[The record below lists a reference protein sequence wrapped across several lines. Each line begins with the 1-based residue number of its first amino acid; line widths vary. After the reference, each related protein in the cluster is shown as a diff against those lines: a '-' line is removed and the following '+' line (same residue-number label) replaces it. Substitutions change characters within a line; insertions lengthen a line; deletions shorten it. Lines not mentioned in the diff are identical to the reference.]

1 MYYKIIIHRDC
12 DVSSYDSDAIKF
24 NIVSDKFKISL
35 NVHDFVSNYRDAY
48 HLFDEYFIIDTE
60 VISNS
65 LKSYI
70 DNNIVPV
77 YGNMYTVSNKSMY
90 KIVHD
95 VYGDK
100 RDERGYYIR
109 GIIITRYDMKCYSF
123 RYARY
128 YMINKIKDVV
138 KRIFRI

>member
-1 MYYKIIIHRDC
+1 MYYKIVTHRDC
-12 DVSSYDSDAIKF
+12 DVASYCVDAIKF
-24 NIVSDKFKISL
+24 RIVSDKFKISL

-60 VISNS
+60 LIANS

-77 YGNMYTVSNKSMY
+77 YGKMYTVSNKSMH

-95 VYGDK
+95 TYGDK

-109 GIIITRYDMKCYSF
+109 GIIITKYDMKFYSF

-128 YMINKIKDVV
+128 YIINKIKEVA
-138 KRIFRI
+138 KRIFRL

>member
-24 NIVSDKFKISL
+24 NIVSDKFKMSL
-35 NVHDFVSNYRDAY
+35 NVRDFVSNYKDAY
-48 HLFDEYFIIDTE
+48 HLFDEYFIMDTE
-60 VISNS
+60 LISKS

-77 YGNMYTVSNKSMY
+77 YGNAYAISNKSMY
-90 KIVHD
+90 NIVHD
-95 VYGDK
+95 IYGDK
-100 RDERGYYIR
+100 RDDRGYYIR
-109 GIIITRYDMKCYSF
+109 GIIITKYDMKCYSF

-128 YMINKIKDVV
+128 YLINKIKDVV
-138 KRIFRI
+138 KRIFKR

>member
-12 DVSSYDSDAIKF
+12 DVSSYDSDAIRF

-77 YGNMYTVSNKSMY
+77 YGNMYAISNKSMY

-95 VYGDK
+95 IYGDK
-100 RDERGYYIR
+100 RDDRGYYIR
-109 GIIITRYDMKCYSF
+109 GIIITKYDMMYYSF
-123 RYARY
+123 RYATY
-128 YMINKIKDVV
+128 YIINKIKEVV